1 MGRRQLARLGAP
13 VVFLVAV
20 TIAVLLIRAGLDHGG
35 AGRTSTLGS
44 AISVSTPTGAG
55 GQTRPS
61 TASKGATGSA
71 ERRYYTVQKGDTFGS
86 IAARFGTTSAKLE
99 ALNPKA
105 NPTTLQVGQRIRV
118 K

>member
-1 MGRRQLARLGAP
+1 VGRRQLARLGAP
-13 VVFLVAV
+13 LVFLVAV
-20 TIAVLLIRAGLDHGG
+20 TIAVLLVRAGLDRGG
-35 AGRTSTLGS
+35 AGRTGTLGS
-44 AISVSTPTGAG
+44 GTSLSTPTGAG
-55 GQTRPS
+55 TQTRSS
-61 TASKGATGSA
+61 TAGSGPAGSA

-86 IAARFGTTSAKLE
+86 IAARFGTTSARLE